1 VVVLLEF
8 NKPYRFW

>member
-1 VVVLLEF
+1 VVVLSEF